1 VCFYN
6 NKEVLLHVSASDA
19 HCCQLHNQIKHEEKR
34 DNNTKGK
41 QK

>member
-6 NKEVLLHVSASDA
+6 NKVALLHVSASDGR
-19 HCCQLHNQIKHEEKR
+19 HCQLHNQIKHKEKC